1 MLAAAISSL
10 LCKNLLNGLG
20 DLCKIAAAT
29 MRMLGWARAASRG
42 KCPLLY
48 LSAANIVVYFM
59 FAHILQLPSSDHDL
73 QDAKFVPAFAG
84 RAFLLP
90 W

>member
-1 MLAAAISSL
+1 V
-10 LCKNLLNGLG
+10 C
-20 DLCKIAAAT
+20 AT
-29 MRMLGWARAASRG
+29 
-42 KCPLLY
+42 PLLPFTC
-48 LSAANIVVYFM
+48 AANIVVYFM

-90 W
+90 